1 MTNPE
6 KRFLTAG
13 FSLLVKR
20 GKGSFFCGRG
30 CGMSGRES
38 GFVLVLA
45 VVILLVLSLLGIW
58 ALRTSN
64 FELDVSGS
72 SQQVGIQ
79 QNLAEGAAYSE
90 AVNLGFY
97 TKAFYA
103 ISDPTVFNTVLWP
116 TSTGTFNPGNYLNK
130 PLGVFNQ
137 LTTPGDSTQWPYDN
151 LLRNYSNTTASNQ
164 VTYSY
169 LTTYLSSGT
178 PPMGNN
184 ATATAGLAGYTFRIQ
199 GAPVTVPA
207 VIEVGG
213 YKLGTKSL

>member
-45 VVILLVLSLLGIW
+45 VIILLVLSLLGIW

-64 FELDVSGS
+64 FELDVSGG
-72 SQQVGIQ
+72 SQQVGVL
-79 QNLAEGAAYSE
+79 QNLAEGAAYNE
-90 AVNLGFY
+90 AVNLGFN
-97 TKAFYA
+97 TKTFYQ
-103 ISDPTVFNTVLWP
+103 ITDPTVFNQVLWP
-116 TSTGTFNPGNYLNK
+116 DATADFNPGNYLTK
-130 PLGVFNQ
+130 ARVPFNAA
-137 LTTPGDSTQWPYDN
+137 TTQTDPTQWPYDN

-169 LTTYLSSGT
+169 LTTYLTSGP
-178 PPMGNN
+178 PPMGYSANN
-184 ATATAGLAGYTFRIQ
+184 F
-199 GAPVTVPA
+199 
-207 VIEVGG
+207 
-213 YKLGTKSL
+213 S